1 MKESHCPCH
10 LIFLPGP
17 VDTSLLPVSL
27 CLPLSNFPLPLKCGV
42 VWTPLSTG
50 LYSASGDGPIPS
62 VVSNTTYGL
71 MISIPS
77 FANYILSIYSVP
89 NSSFVEVMF
98 ECEEGIGVQKI
109 KTKNFPKSK
118 LLRNTKASNFLV
130 VRWLRICLPMPGTW
144 VRSLIQE
151 DPTCREQL
159 SLCP

>member
-50 LYSASGDGPIPS
+50 LYSASGFGPIPS

-77 FANYILSIYSVP
+77 FANYILSIYSMP